1 VFNLR
6 LVVSRQSASQTHTRV
21 RPTADS
27 KVTES
32 FLWYDLETYGRD
44 PRRTRIAQFAAIR
57 TTTDLEVIGDP
68 YSFYVQP
75 ALDLLPSPA
84 ASLITGL
91 SPLDLRQRG
100 IIEAHA
106 MQRIAAAFA
115 QAGTCGVGWN
125 SLRFDDEFLRYGFYR
140 NFIDPY
146 RREFDQ
152 GNSRWDLMD
161 YARLAYAMRP
171 AGINWALRED
181 GAPSFRLE
189 HLAAANGVAHGSAH
203 DALSDVEATL
213 GLARK
218 FKHAQPKLWSYHL
231 GFRNKARARDLLDP
245 FQQRPVL
252 HVSGRFPAER
262 GCAAIVLP
270 LIEHPSN
277 RNQIICC
284 DLQDAPDAWCSMTVD
299 ELHDRLFAPRDS
311 LPEGEARVPL
321 KAVHINRCPAL
332 IDLPHVTED
341 ELQRLGIDR
350 HTCQLHAQ
358 RLLIEPGLL
367 ERCRRLFTQARASDT
382 ANRHA
387 DSSRLD
393 DVDQAL
399 YNSLPER
406 RDVRTHAAIQ
416 LSDPNELHAF
426 AGRLKDPRGDELLFR
441 YRARN
446 WPETLESSEVER
458 WRANRDSRLA
468 YDSDRSEYGFV
479 SYSEEID
486 VLSGSPRD
494 DKAKALLADLRNWGR
509 YLQGFP

>member
-1 VFNLR
+1 M
-6 LVVSRQSASQTHTRV
+6 
-21 RPTADS
+21 
-27 KVTES
+27 TET

-57 TTTDLEVIGDP
+57 TTPDLEVIGEP

-75 ALDLLPSPA
+75 ALDLLPSPTA
-84 ASLITGL
+84 CLITGL

-100 IIEAHA
+100 ILEAHA

-125 SLRFDDEFLRYGFYR
+125 SLRFDDEFLRFGFYR

-171 AGINWALRED
+171 AGIEWPRRED

-189 HLAAANGVAHGSAH
+189 HLAAVNGVIHAAAH
-203 DALSDVEATL
+203 DALSDVQATL
-213 GLARK
+213 GLARR
-218 FKHAQPKLWSYHL
+218 FKQAQPKLWSYHL
-231 GFRNKARARDLLDP
+231 GFRDKTRARELLDP
-245 FQQRPVL
+245 VQHRPVL
-252 HVSGRFPAER
+252 HTSGRFPAER

-284 DLQDAPDAWCSMTVD
+284 DLQESPDAWCSLTVD
-299 ELHDRLFAPRDS
+299 ELQDRLFAPRDS
-311 LPEGEARVPL
+311 LPEGETRVPL

-332 IDLPHVTED
+332 IDLQHVSEG
-341 ELQRLGIDR
+341 ELLRLGIDR
-350 HTCQLHAQ
+350 EACLKHANQL
-358 RLLIEPGLL
+358 RIEPGFL
-367 ERCRRLFTQARASDT
+367 ERCRRLFSHPRG
-382 ANRHA
+382 NVVMHGRN
-387 DSSRLD
+387 

-399 YNSLPER
+399 YDNFIDR
-406 RDVRTHAAIQ
+406 RDIRTHAAIR
-416 LSDPNELHAF
+416 LSDPNDLHTF
-426 AGRLKDPRGDELLFR
+426 AGQLKDARGDELLFR

-446 WPETLESSEVER
+446 WPETLNDDEQKRWADYCHARLSMESGLSEVTFETYAAELASISPQLQSENSELIAQMEL
-458 WRANRDSRLA
+458 WRRHLEFKTHA
-468 YDSDRSEYGFV
+468 
-479 SYSEEID
+479 
-486 VLSGSPRD
+486 SG
-494 DKAKALLADLRNWGR
+494 
-509 YLQGFP
+509 QVVI